1 MARSKERAARLT
13 ERDEAILDHLHRY
26 RITTI
31 EVLHRLFWKPETTL
45 NAVSQVL
52 ARLGAHVRGVDLGN
66 RSFYQ
71 LTAEAAREFGEDEDF
86 AKFPGAT
93 SLARHFAMLEFCCLA
108 DERRE
113 HITARELRERF
124 PSFNGRGI
132 ARNAYFHTQ
141 DVPAKLGWLEVDCGN
156 HAATRAK
163 KCLRQFVKRY
173 EAEELGFRRLA
184 DSGQFSIAL
193 VTTSPG
199 KKLALERALQKL
211 DPFPISIHISSTL
224 RELLGREAGEG
235 RSRQGPEVDAN
246 SDTGGFD
253 S

>member
-1 MARSKERAARLT
+1 MARNRGRTIRLT
-13 ERDEAILDHLHRY
+13 ERDEAILEHIRRY

-52 ARLGAHVRGVDLGN
+52 ARLGAHVRGVDLGA

-71 LTAEAAREFGEDEDF
+71 LTVEAARELGEDEDF
-86 AKFPGAT
+86 AKPPGAT
-93 SLARHFAMLEFCCLA
+93 SLARHFAMLEFCSLG

-113 HITARELRERF
+113 HITARELRENF
-124 PSFNGRGI
+124 PTFNGRGI
-132 ARNAYFHTQ
+132 ARNGYFHTF
-141 DVPAKLGWLEVDCGN
+141 DSPAKLGWLEVDCGN

-163 KCLRQFVKRY
+163 KCWRQFTKRY
-173 EAEELGFRRLA
+173 EAEELGFKRLA
-184 DSGQFSIAL
+184 DAGQFAIAL

-211 DPFPISIHISSTL
+211 DPFPITIHVSSTL

-235 RSRQGPEVDAN
+235 GSHNGPEVEADAN
-246 SDTGGFD
+246 AGGFD